1 LRPSLI
7 VHGGASRIPE
17 ESVPNCR
24 EGIRHSLESGWKIL
38 AGGGSAIDAVEA
50 AIVALEDDATFDAGY
65 GSHLTRDGRVQ
76 LDAILMDGSTL
87 KAGAVAAVERIR
99 NPIRLARCVLEKS
112 EHMMIVGSGAEQFA
126 EENGISLCNPEEL
139 VTDSERAAWQRCRED
154 SHAAEHHVSHEQ
166 GTVGAVALDAN
177 GRLFAG
183 TSTGGTCCKHSG
195 RVGDSPLIGCGCYA
209 DAEWGGASCTG
220 HGEGIMKIVM
230 AKMAVDLLAVPPS
243 GPYQIHPRPEG
254 SQTKVNHAQFVA
266 DACVRKLAH
275 RAHTTGGLILLDRE
289 GCPAVAYNTAQ
300 MAYGFVEE
308 DGSFRIAP

>member
-7 VHGGASRIPE
+7 VHGGAWRIPE

-24 EGIRHSLESGWKIL
+24 EGVRHSLESGWKIL
-38 AGGGSAIDAVEA
+38 AGGGPAIDAVEA

-112 EHMMIVGSGAEQFA
+112 EHMMIVGPGAEQFA
-126 EENGISLCNPEEL
+126 EENGIPLCNPEEL
-139 VTDSERAAWQRCRED
+139 VTDSERAAWQRCLED
-154 SHAAEHHVSHEQ
+154 SHAVEHHVSHEQ
-166 GTVGAVALDAN
+166 GTVGAVALDST

-220 HGEGIMKIVM
+220 HGEGIMRIVM
-230 AKMAVDLLAVPPS
+230 AKMAVDLLALPPS
-243 GPYQIHPRPEG
+243 DPYPIRPRPEG
-254 SQTKVNHAQFVA
+254 SQAEVNHAQFVA

-275 RAHTTGGLILLDRE
+275 RARTTGGLILLDRE
-289 GCPAVAYNTAQ
+289 GCPAAAYNTPQ